1 MQTKINGATLTNI
14 GRKRTKNEDAA
25 YFNSCED
32 FTLLMIADGIGG
44 HKKGE
49 VASDM
54 TISIIS
60 NKISNFEKAFKLT
73 TSRRLIKNAIKYA
86 NKEVNNLSVKQ
97 EYLDMGT
104 TLVLALVLKEK
115 TIIANIGD
123 SRLYRFDKEFGLTQ
137 LTVDQNYVQ
146 YMIQIGK
153 MTKEEAKNSNKKN
166 VLLNALGVN
175 PSVYYDEQIIDNNY
189 DALLLCSD
197 GLYNMVSLEELNKI
211 MYLNISVEEK
221 VKKLIDTANR
231 NGGFDNI
238 GVSLMEV
245 KQC

>member
-1 MQTKINGATLTNI
+1 MQTKINGAILTNI

-54 TISIIS
+54 TISIVS
-60 NKISNFEKAFKLT
+60 NKILNFEKAFKLT

-153 MTKEEAKNSNKKN
+153 MTKEEAIQIGHAMYAYEISEHADIESQNFDDLWQSIYDICQLSHFHILEDLESDELDQAITWLKETQSLTKK
-166 VLLNALGVN
+166 
-175 PSVYYDEQIIDNNY
+175 YQETEIY
-189 DALLLCSD
+189 
-197 GLYNMVSLEELNKI
+197 
-211 MYLNISVEEK
+211 
-221 VKKLIDTANR
+221 
-231 NGGFDNI
+231 F
-238 GVSLMEV
+238 
-245 KQC
+245 

>member
-54 TISIIS
+54 TISIVS
-60 NKISNFEKAFKLT
+60 NKILNFEKAFKLT

-153 MTKEEAKNSNKKN
+153 M
-166 VLLNALGVN
+166 
-175 PSVYYDEQIIDNNY
+175 IDNNY

-197 GLYNMVSLEELNKI
+197 GLYNMVSLEELNEI

>member
-54 TISIIS
+54 TISIVS
-60 NKISNFEKAFKLT
+60 NKILNFEKAFKLT

-123 SRLYRFDKEFGLTQ
+123 SRLYRFDKESGLTQ

-197 GLYNMVSLEELNKI
+197 GLYNMVSLEELNEI